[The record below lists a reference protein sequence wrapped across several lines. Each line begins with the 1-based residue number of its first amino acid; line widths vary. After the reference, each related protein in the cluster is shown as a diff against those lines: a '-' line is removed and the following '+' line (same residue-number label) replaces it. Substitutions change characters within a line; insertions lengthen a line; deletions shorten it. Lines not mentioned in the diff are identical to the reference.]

1 MASFP
6 LDLVDEVVNPEGEGH
21 GGPLRGGLGGQ
32 ADIQPPAQPLAE
44 VEAQAG
50 GVLGGLPPVL
60 AGEALVK
67 DPGQVLR
74 GDADAVVPEGEGDR
88 PRPPGGGE
96 GEHQG
101 ALGVAVLHPV
111 GDQLAQDEAQPL
123 LVGKDGVL
131 GLLHFQA
138 DLVLEEEVLV
148 LGDGPVDGGEEGA
161 CSV

>member
-1 MASFP
+1 MKS
-6 LDLVDEVVNPEGEGH
+6 LTRKVRVMVVPS
-21 GGPLRGGLGGQ
+21 RGGLGGQ
-32 ADIQPPAQPLAE
+32 ADVQLPAQPLAE
-44 VEAQAG
+44 VEAQASG
-50 GVLGGLPPVL
+50 ILGGLPPVL

-148 LGDGPVDGGEEGA
+148 LGDGPVDGGEEREFPG
-161 CSV
+161 